1 MDLKQSLNKR
11 FLLIDDFSNV
21 RKSVKGMLSS
31 LGVSHIAEAANGIEA
46 TKAVRET
53 RFDVVLCDYNL
64 GKGKNGSQLLEE
76 WRTKGWLSYE
86 TVFVMITAET
96 SRDRVMGAL
105 EFQPDDYL
113 AKPFAMDT
121 LAQRLDRWLDRQ
133 GALLPVNS
141 ALDAKDWP
149 ALAKTA
155 RQIMETKPRYR
166 GWAQRKYY
174 DALYN
179 QGQLTEAENFLHG
192 VLEKREQPWA
202 KLELH
207 RIQVQKGQLDVA
219 ERGLK
224 TLVMLQPNMVEAYD
238 LLAEVQ
244 RQLKQPEKAQETLAQ
259 ALARSPRNIPRQR
272 HFAELATKN
281 GDYFAATKAYKEV
294 VHLAEGTMHESSN
307 GYKDVLRATRGQ
319 LGSLDDDALRRRLH
333 RDAMAFLKKLAK
345 AYPDEADTDFFTQAY
360 RAYLADP
367 KDSQSQGEDFLEK
380 LAESAGEHLDLIS
393 EESAVDIA
401 EILYEKGNSKAADG
415 LVDKLRHYHHDSE
428 TFVKRL
434 NQLQAE
440 PVSREARL
448 QAHELNSEGIENYKQ
463 KNYAEAAEQFED
475 ALQFSPRHPG
485 IILNFVQSSLL
496 LVGRGEGGLNRLDR
510 CLDAVNRLS
519 YLPEDHYQYDRYKT
533 IRQKVIELH
542 DRMQNEKS
550 S

>member
-1 MDLKQSLNKR
+1 MDLNQSLNKR
-11 FLLIDDFSNV
+11 FLLIDDFANV

-31 LGVSHIAEAANGIEA
+31 LGVSHIAEAANGVEA
-46 TKAVRET
+46 TKQVREH

-133 GALLPVNS
+133 SALLPVNA

-149 ALAKTA
+149 ALAKAA
-155 RQIMETKPRYR
+155 RQVMETKPRYR

-174 DALYN
+174 DAVFN
-179 QGQLTEAENFLHG
+179 QGQLMEAENFLHG

-207 RIQVQKGQLDVA
+207 RIQVERGQLEAA

-238 LLAEVQ
+238 LLADVQ
-244 RQLKQPEKAQETLAQ
+244 RRLKQPENAQETLAQ

-272 HFAELATKN
+272 HFAELATRN

-294 VHLAEGTMHESSN
+294 VSLAEGTMHESSE
-307 GYKDVLRATRGQ
+307 GYKNVLRATRGQ

-333 RDAMAFLKKLAK
+333 RDAVNYLKKLAK
-345 AYPDEADTDFFTQAY
+345 AYPDEEDTEFFTQAY

-367 KDSQSQGEDFLEK
+367 TDSEAQSEEFLEK
-380 LAESAGEHLDLIS
+380 LAESAGEHLELLS
-393 EESAVDIA
+393 EESAVDLA
-401 EILYEKGNSKAADG
+401 EILFDKGNNQAADA
-415 LVDKLRHYHHDSE
+415 LIDKLRHYHHDSDQ
-428 TFVKRL
+428 FVKRL
-434 NQLQAE
+434 NQLQTE
-440 PVSREARL
+440 PVSREARQ
-448 QAHELNSEGIENYKQ
+448 QAHELNTTGIEHYKQ
-463 KNYAEAAEQFED
+463 KEYREASALFEE
-475 ALQFSPRHPG
+475 ALKFSPRHPG
-485 IILNFVQSSLL
+485 IILNYVQSSLL
-496 LVGRGEGGLNRLDR
+496 LSGKGEGGLSRVDR
-510 CLDAVNRLS
+510 CLDIVNRLN
-519 YLPEDHYQYDRYKT
+519 YLPESHYQYDRYQT
-533 IRQKVIELH
+533 IRKKVIQLH

-550 S
+550 R

>member
-1 MDLKQSLNKR
+1 MELNHSLNKR
-11 FLLIDDFSNV
+11 FLLIDDFANV

-31 LGVSHIAEAANGIEA
+31 LGVSHIAEAANGVEA
-46 TKAVRET
+46 TKQVREH

-149 ALAKTA
+149 ALAKAA
-155 RQIMETKPRYR
+155 RQVMETKPRYR

-179 QGQLTEAENFLHG
+179 QGQLTEAENFLFG

-207 RIQVQKGQLDVA
+207 RIQVDRGQLEAA

-238 LLAEVQ
+238 LLADVQ
-244 RQLKQPEKAQETLAQ
+244 RRLKQPENAQETLAQ
-259 ALARSPRNIPRQR
+259 ALARSPRSIPRQR
-272 HFAELATKN
+272 HFADLATRN
-281 GDYFAATKAYKEV
+281 GDFYAATKAYKEV
-294 VHLAEGTMHESSN
+294 VSLAEGTMHESSDA
-307 GYKDVLRATRGQ
+307 YKDVLRATRGQ

-333 RDAMAFLKKLAK
+333 RDALAYLKRLAK

-367 KDSQSQGEDFLEK
+367 KDAEAQSEEFLEK
-380 LAESAGEHLDLIS
+380 LAESAGEHLDLLN
-393 EESAVDIA
+393 EDSAVDIA
-401 EILYEKGNSKAADG
+401 EILFEKGNNRAADA
-415 LVDKLRHYHHDSE
+415 LIDKLRHYHHDADQ
-428 TFVKRL
+428 FVKRL

-440 PVSREARL
+440 PVSREARI
-448 QAHELNSEGIENYKQ
+448 QAHELNTEGIEHYKQ
-463 KNYAEAAEQFED
+463 KNYREAADLFEE
-475 ALQFSPRHPG
+475 ALKYSPRHPG

-496 LVGRGEGGLNRLDR
+496 LTGRGERTLSRLDR
-510 CLDAVNRLS
+510 CLDAVNRLN
-519 YLPEDHYQYDRYKT
+519 YLPENHYQYDRYQT
-533 IRQKVIELH
+533 IRTKVIELH